1 MDMRCGGHLLGEVV
15 GKYLKGQPDKL
26 MPGQPEQWHSPL
38 LVPCTAQAVLP
49 FLTGGG
55 KRTEIGVKH

>member
-1 MDMRCGGHLLGEVV
+1 MDMRCGGHLLGEFV

-26 MPGQPEQWHSPL
+26 MPGPPEQWHSQL

-49 FLTGGG
+49 FLKEGG
-55 KRTEIGVKH
+55 KD